1 MARLARTAFLATLVI
16 AAVALAACGGDNDE
30 KNRYIRALE
39 AAQITYKTNAERI
52 EAAATK
58 SSTPEQDRRTLDR
71 FAAAI
76 GETIAALRR
85 IDVPSEVVAEH
96 RRFVAVFV
104 TWQKDITRFVAAIR
118 RPTAAGVRRAQ
129 RRIAAAN
136 LTFNAGVRKAGTDI
150 DAALASS

>member
-16 AAVALAACGGDNDE
+16 AAAALAACGGDNAE
-30 KNRYIRALE
+30 KNRYIRDLE
-39 AAQITYKTNAERI
+39 AAQLTYKANAERI
-52 EAAATK
+52 EASATRT
-58 SSTPEQDRRTLDR
+58 STPAEDRRTLDR

-76 GETIAALRR
+76 NDTVVALRR
-85 IDVPSEVVAEH
+85 IDVPPEVAAEH

-104 TWQKDITRFVAAIR
+104 TWHDDITRFVAAIH

-136 LTFNAGVRKAGTDI
+136 LTFNAALRKAGTDI
-150 DAALASS
+150 DAALAS